1 MQTLNKF
8 NFDFNAWRCYIMQ
21 KYSKKVKIFQGN
33 CPGRDI
39 SRHFVPIIIFYG
51 LLYIRNTF
59 YALYLKFRKNN
70 YGVVINWRGA
80 LVLAYV
86 HLTTYCIKKTER
98 WDKYDKSITFL
109 LQVTDK

>member
-1 MQTLNKF
+1 
-8 NFDFNAWRCYIMQ
+8 MQ